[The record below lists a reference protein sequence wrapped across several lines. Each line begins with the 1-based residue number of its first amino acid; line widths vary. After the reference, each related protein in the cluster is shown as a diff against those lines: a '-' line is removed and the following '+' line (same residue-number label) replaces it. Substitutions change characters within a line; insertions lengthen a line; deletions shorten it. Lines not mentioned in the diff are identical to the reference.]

1 MKKDKKY
8 LLIIGAGLEV
18 VEMYLEAKK
27 LGLSIV
33 GTDQNSKA
41 PAFKLADKKL
51 ICSTRDINETLKKV
65 KNFSKKHK
73 IIGVTT
79 SSNDVPLTVAKVAKS
94 LNLKSISIR
103 NAKIASNKLL
113 MKNFFKKHNI
123 ASSKYLIIK
132 TPKELHKLKKL
143 KFPLIVKPL
152 DGRGS
157 RGVTFHENFSKF
169 FWAFD
174 HAKSQSTINKVLV
187 EEYEK
192 GNQLSVEG
200 FVYKKKYYPIAFA
213 DRDYSNLNITKPYI
227 IERGGNTP
235 SIISKKI
242 EFKIN
247 NLCRKVVKNLK
258 INSGSIKFDIVINK
272 KKVKIIEFAL
282 RLSGGFWSSNII
294 PKVYNINLINLS
306 ILDSIDKKIDFKDLV
321 PKKNNFVINRYIF
334 SNKNGKFLG
343 IQNIKKNKNL
353 LYFKNIIKKKT
364 IVKSQTTHHA
374 ERLATFACFD
384 KTLKS
389 TLRRVNLIEKNL
401 IIKIN

>member
-94 LNLKSISIR
+94 LKLKSISIR

-401 IIKIN
+401 IIKIK